1 MDVDKYPEERPE
13 VVVHHKRK
21 VPFDP
26 EITVGPSLREK
37 ILEIHSLDR
46 ELGEFI
52 LTADDYLDLVF
63 EEAWPVNFHRSTS
76 LEGNPLDIDQ
86 VREITRDTAHGDAE
100 QRVDFPMQEIYNHL
114 SFWVTPDL
122 LETPWDLETIRQ
134 VHRSLMLGADESVR
148 PGRFRQEGRASVQ
161 NDAGD
166 EVFVGAPATHIE
178 EEMEALLSWV
188 NERGGAFFP
197 LITATVFFH
206 EFESIHPFV
215 DGNGRTGRVLFHG
228 YLQNHGLPHSHLCT
242 IEEQITQSPRTYYN
256 VLAWTDHDEDYELL
270 LDYFTNATLTSYRNA
285 VERFRSRDLLSGDLD
300 EVKKRLLIKAR
311 REDGWFS
318 STEASDW
325 ISGRSQDTVRRHLN
339 DLTDMELLE
348 TKGQTRAKRYR
359 FSNPLSVLIEE
370 ARETLEAVGT
380 GALET
385 LAPLEETQEE
395 ETRG

>member
-1 MDVDKYPEERPE
+1 MDGERYPDTRPE

-26 EITVGPSLREK
+26 QIPVDPELRDE

-52 LTADDYLDLVF
+52 LTAEDHLDLVF
-63 EEAWPVNFHRSTS
+63 EEAWPVNFHRSTA
-76 LEGNPLDIDQ
+76 LEGNPLGIDE
-86 VREITRDTAHGDAE
+86 VREITRNTAHGETE
-100 QRVDFPMQEIYNHL
+100 QHVDFPMQEIYNHL

-122 LETPWDLETIRQ
+122 LETPWDLDTIRQ
-134 VHRSLMLGADESVR
+134 VHRRLLMGADEGVR
-148 PGRFRQEGRASVQ
+148 PGEFREEGRASVC

-166 EVFVGAPATHIE
+166 EVFVGAPGTHIE
-178 EEMEALLSWV
+178 EEMEALLTWL
-188 NERGGAFFP
+188 NERGGAYFP
-197 LITATVFFH
+197 LITATVFCH

-242 IEEQITQSPRTYYN
+242 IEKQITENPRTYYN
-256 VLAWTDHDEDYELL
+256 VLAWTDHEEDYELL
-270 LDYFTNATLTSYRNA
+270 LNYFTEATLTSYRNA
-285 VERFRSRDLLSGDLD
+285 VERFRSKDLLSGDMD

-311 REDGWFS
+311 REGGWFS

-339 DLTDMELLE
+339 DLTDMDLLE
-348 TKGQTRAKRYR
+348 TKGQTRAKRYT
-359 FSNPLSVLIEE
+359 FSNPLSVLIDE
-370 ARETLEAVGT
+370 AKRTLEDMQTDNLQG
-380 GALET
+380 
-385 LAPLEETQEE
+385 LASIED
-395 ETRG
+395 RDDRS